1 MNILLRQPL
10 RSGYTNL
17 NDAKLQFAHLEGAD
31 LRGALL
37 QGAKLNY
44 AHLGKYID
52 RFQAED
58 KVDAE
63 MEGCK
68 PKSDGLINII
78 SQPKEPSAAEICRW
92 ALCHPAQ
99 DDHIELP
106 EHFSCHGYKN
116 PWAIYPIRLFFP
128 DCPENAENL
137 LCSPIKHEGLPETLK
152 HVLESAI
159 KPAANLT
166 GADLTGCQFD
176 T

>member
-1 MNILLRQPL
+1 
-10 RSGYTNL
+10 L
-17 NDAKLQFAHLEGAD
+17 NDAKLQFVHLEGAD

-106 EHFSCHGYKN
+106 EYFSCHGYKSLGY
-116 PWAIYPIRLFFP
+116 ISYQTLFP
-128 DCPENAENL
+128 
-137 LCSPIKHEGLPETLK
+137 GLSGK
-152 HVLESAI
+152 CGKFVVLPHQA
-159 KPAANLT
+159 
-166 GADLTGCQFD
+166 
-176 T
+176 